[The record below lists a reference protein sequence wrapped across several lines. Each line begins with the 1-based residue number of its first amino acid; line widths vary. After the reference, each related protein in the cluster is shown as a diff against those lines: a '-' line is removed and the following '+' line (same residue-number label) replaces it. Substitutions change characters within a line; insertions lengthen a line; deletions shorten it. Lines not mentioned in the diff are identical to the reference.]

1 MTSAL
6 RYEWR
11 RLITLRAT
19 WVLLAFA
26 VGFSVLLAVL
36 QITLAEL
43 NTGIDGRAPIDVVL
57 ANAHNPISVT
67 LIAAVAAMTFGH
79 EYRHGVIRLTLTALP
94 RRGRLFAAKAI
105 MSAAFAASAYVISL
119 AATALAAF
127 IAGSAHVRFRPL
139 TARNRTSGDADLGV
153 WSSLLWQDF
162 MRAALYVVLFAL
174 IAFAI
179 TAIMRNLALG
189 IIIPL
194 IASTIFE
201 GLLIGFLESRAL
213 WLNDVLPYNNGARFL
228 DWTATGD
235 PVTTSG
241 SSSDPMSIGF
251 STANPISPIRAGVVF
266 TAWAA
271 MLMAS
276 AYVLFDRRDA

>member
-1 MTSAL
+1 MRSAL

-11 RLITLRAT
+11 RLVSVRAT
-19 WVLLAFA
+19 WLLLALA
-26 VGFSVLLAVL
+26 IGFSVLLAVL

-43 NTGIDGRAPIDVVL
+43 NTGIDGRAPIDVIL
-57 ANAHNPISVT
+57 ANAHNPISIT
-67 LIAAVAAMTFGH
+67 FISAVAAMTFGH
-79 EYRHGVIRLTLTALP
+79 EYRYGVIRLTLTALP

-105 MSAAFAASAYVISL
+105 MSAVFAVGAYLLSL
-119 AATALAAF
+119 AATAVTAL
-127 IAGSAHVRFRPL
+127 IAGDDNVRFRPL
-139 TARNRTSGDADLGV
+139 TARNRTSGDADLGD
-153 WSSLLWQDF
+153 WSSLLWQDLL
-162 MRAALYVVLFAL
+162 RAALYVVLFAL

-189 IIIPL
+189 IIVPL

-201 GLLIGFLESRAL
+201 GLLIGFLETRAL

-251 STANPISPIRAGVVF
+251 STANPISPIQAGVVF